1 MSSRKQSVRT
11 SWHSTIAVRDLILQA
26 SPFSCRSIVA
36 LAVSSGTLISTF
48 FQSAYAQAIFT
59 APNPTDIEGVPALT
73 EDAEAP
79 KIATAGSNVYI
90 VWHEFDM
97 AGGQPD
103 VYLSRS
109 TNRGRTFGSR
119 QNLSNT
125 SMTSSSDEDIA
136 VSGNN
141 VFVVWSE
148 NGQNILISRST
159 SGGARNSFTTLPQLN
174 TTAGAVTPQVAVS
187 GNNVFVVWSAGGDIY
202 FAESSNQ
209 GRTFIR
215 ENNISRHADDPVC
228 PGAAVPCDAI
238 DPDIRVSG
246 NRLIVTWRD
255 NRLPR
260 VGLPSAGYEIF
271 VAGRRM

>member
-1 MSSRKQSVRT
+1 MSSSKQSVST
-11 SWHSTIAVRDLILQA
+11 WWSSTIAVR
-26 SPFSCRSIVA
+26 A
-36 LAVSSGTLISTF
+36 LALSSCTLISTF

-59 APNPTDIEGVPALT
+59 APNPTHIEGVPVLT

-97 AGGQPD
+97 PGGQGGQPD
-103 VYLSRS
+103 VYFSRS
-109 TNRGRTFGSR
+109 TNRGRKFGSR
-119 QNLSNT
+119 QNLSKT
-125 SMTSSSDEDIA
+125 SMIPSSDEDIA

-148 NGQNILISRST
+148 GANAEQILISRST
-159 SGGARNSFTTLPQLN
+159 SGGARDSFTTLPQLN
-174 TTAGAVTPQVAVS
+174 TTAGAVTPKVTVS

-209 GRTFIR
+209 GSKFSG
-215 ENNISRHADDPVC
+215 EKNISRHANDPVC
-228 PGAAVPCDAI
+228 QGAGITCDAI

-255 NRLPR
+255 NR
-260 VGLPSAGYEIF
+260 VSGAGYEIF
-271 VAGRRM
+271 FAGQ

>member
-1 MSSRKQSVRT
+1 MRSSKQSVRT
-11 SWHSTIAVRDLILQA
+11 WCSSTIAVR
-26 SPFSCRSIVA
+26 A
-36 LAVSSGTLISTF
+36 LALSSGTLISAF
-48 FQSAYAQAIFT
+48 VQSAYAQAIFT
-59 APNPTDIEGVPALT
+59 APNPTPIQGVPVLT

-103 VYLSRS
+103 VYFSRS

-119 QNLSNT
+119 QNLSTT
-125 SMTSSSDEDIA
+125 SMISSTDEDIA
-136 VSGNN
+136 VSGKN

-148 NGQNILISRST
+148 GQNADQILLSRST

-174 TTAGAVTPQVAVS
+174 TTAGAVTPKVAVS

-209 GRTFIR
+209 GSTFSG
-215 ENNISRHADDPVC
+215 ETNISRHADDPVC
-228 PGAAVPCDAI
+228 QGAAVPCDAI
-238 DPDIRVSG
+238 DPDIGVSG

-255 NRLPR
+255 NR
-260 VGLPSAGYEIF
+260 VSGAGYEIF
-271 VAGRRM
+271 FAGQ